1 MSRNENAR
9 YPYKYGELKIVAQQL
24 AEQVKED
31 HMRRVKEYGSTPYF
45 DVMTYDKAKRLLALI
60 EDQENRV

>member
-1 MSRNENAR
+1 MTEKATYSF
-9 YPYKYGELKIVAQQL
+9 KYGELYIIAKQL

-31 HMRRVKEYGSTPYF
+31 HMRRVKDYGSTPYF

-60 EDQENRV
+60 EDQEART

>member
-1 MSRNENAR
+1 MTEKTAYSF
-9 YPYKYGELKIVAQQL
+9 KYGELYIIAKQL

-31 HMRRVKEYGSTPYF
+31 HMRRVKDYGSTPYF

-60 EDQENRV
+60 EDQESRT

>member
-1 MSRNENAR
+1 MSEKTA
-9 YPYKYGELKIVAQQL
+9 YSFKYGELYVIAKQL

-31 HMRRVKEYGSTPYF
+31 HMRRVKDYGSTPYF

>member
-1 MSRNENAR
+1 MSEKTA
-9 YPYKYGELKIVAQQL
+9 YSFKYGELYVLAKQL

-31 HMRRVKEYGSTPYF
+31 HMRRVKDYGSTPYF
-45 DVMTYDKAKRLLALI
+45 DVITYDKAKSLLALI

>member
-1 MSRNENAR
+1 MSDKTA
-9 YPYKYGELKIVAQQL
+9 YSFKYGELYIIAKQL

-31 HMRRVKEYGSTPYF
+31 HMRRVKDYGSTPYF

-60 EDQENRV
+60 EDQESRT

>member
-1 MSRNENAR
+1 MTEKTAYSF
-9 YPYKYGELKIVAQQL
+9 KYGELYIIAKQL

-31 HMRRVKEYGSTPYF
+31 HMRRVKDYGSTPYF